1 MTLGALPTSALG
13 EPVHFRLLRQ
23 ESNILT
29 HISDP
34 FGRTVVGEL
43 ALREGEA
50 RGDIKDVRSS
60 GSVRLT
66 MDASSYN
73 SNLGLRD
80 EDVRDNYLEVKEYP
94 LITFTSTGIEQIKDF
109 KPRETWQLTI
119 KGILEL
125 HGIKRAISV
134 PVKLTYREGKI
145 TAEGNTKILLKDF
158 NIAVPTLLFRFR
170 SGDQV
175 EVRFRIVGERQS

>member
-1 MTLGALPTSALG
+1 
-13 EPVHFRLLRQ
+13 
-23 ESNILT
+23 LT
-29 HISDP
+29 
-34 FGRTVVGEL
+34 
-43 ALREGEA
+43 LREGEA
-50 RGDIKDVRSS
+50 RGDIEDLRSS

-66 MDASSYN
+66 MDASSYS
-73 SNLGLRD
+73 SNFGLRD

-94 LITFTSTGIEQIKDF
+94 LITFTSTGVEQIRDF
-109 KPRETWQLTI
+109 KLIGGTWQFTI

-145 TAEGNTKILLKDF
+145 TAEGSTKILLKDF
-158 NIAVPTLLFRFR
+158 NLAVPTLLFRFR

-175 EVRFRIVGERQS
+175 EVRFRIVGERRS